1 MKRVV
6 SIAWG
11 VVRNSADAE
20 DLAQEA
26 FVKAFENIGR
36 FKIGEPFGPWIYRI
50 VTNLGLDVMKHRKR
64 FRHEEITDS
73 APAARGD
80 RADLPAISNEL
91 AERIDRGIESLPEM
105 QRIVAR
111 LYLVE
116 EFGHAEIA
124 KMTGLSEGTVRS
136 HLSLARGKLKEKLAD
151 LHGGSNDCQR
161 QLPRSPSH
169 RCAATPL
176 RAGRDDV
183 HPHRRARPRTHRRRI
198 GHRDRTNPGALVLP
212 RHRIAGHARRRR
224 APRHPVGRTIS
235 RRVSSLARFDDE

>member
-1 MKRVV
+1 MSTLPMFEGAGAGSLGFDRLAFGVEKAPTRSATNEDPIEARAIAAVKTGDAAAYDYLVSKYMKRVV

-11 VVRNSADAE
+11 VVRNAADAE

-26 FVKAFENIGR
+26 FVKAFQTIGR
-36 FKIGEPFGPWIYRI
+36 FKTGEPFGPWIYRI

-64 FRHEEITDS
+64 FRHEEITDA
-73 APAARGD
+73 APAERRD

-105 QRIVAR
+105 QGMVAR

-124 KMTGLSEGTVRS
+124 TMTGLSEGTVRS

-151 LHGGSNDCQR
+151 LHGGSND
-161 QLPRSPSH
+161 
-169 RCAATPL
+169 
-176 RAGRDDV
+176 
-183 HPHRRARPRTHRRRI
+183 
-198 GHRDRTNPGALVLP
+198 
-212 RHRIAGHARRRR
+212 
-224 APRHPVGRTIS
+224 
-235 RRVSSLARFDDE
+235 